1 MRLIYH
7 LSPVDEYKS
16 VPSDQPYQ
24 PGAFAHDGFIHCTRG
39 VEQLVI
45 VANRYYQNDPRPLAV
60 VVIDESRVTA
70 EIKYEPGQE
79 DGVLYP
85 HIYGPLNR
93 DAIVTVLNMI
103 RLPDGSFQ
111 FPDRYETRT

>member
-16 VPSDQPYQ
+16 VPPDQPYQ
-24 PGAFAHDGFIHCTRG
+24 PGAFAQDGFIHCTRG
-39 VEQLVI
+39 AEQLVI
-45 VANRYYQNDPRPLAV
+45 VANRYYQNDLRPLAV

-70 EIKYEPGQE
+70 EIKYEPGQD

-85 HIYGPLNR
+85 HIYGLLNR
-93 DAIVTVLNMI
+93 DAIVTVLNMG

>member
-1 MRLIYH
+1 MSLIYH

-45 VANRYYQNDPRPLAV
+45 VANRYYRADPRPLVV
-60 VVIDESRVTA
+60 VVIDEGRVTA
-70 EIKYEPGQE
+70 QIKYEPGQE
-79 DGVLYP
+79 DGVAYP

-93 DAIVTVLNMI
+93 EAIVAVLNMG

-111 FPDRYETRT
+111 FPDRDETRM